1 MHEVTPEFLPA
12 LATDHGMVSQVD
24 VIYDGATVAEDIP
37 FIDGSVT
44 VDGSSD
50 TRRALTLTVPD
61 PSVFPDSETDPYAV
75 YGQQLY
81 AQRGVQFINGDTE
94 WVPLGFFVITSVE
107 GDVHTGPLTVQA
119 AGLES
124 LVKAAPFEAATSTGA
139 ALSPAAFIRAQ
150 LEEVIPTVSF
160 VDQSTNGTI
169 GLAFTT
175 WDADAS
181 RWDALM
187 DVARSIG
194 CDLFV
199 NATGTFVLRDLPD
212 INAPGAATVWDVDAG
227 EGGVLVAAEKSLTSE
242 DVFNRVVVRGENT
255 AEDVPPVFATATITD
270 AKDPLRYSGPF
281 GRRVKSYSSNLVVTT
296 DQAQGTANALLR
308 SYRAPNKTVKL
319 STVPNPAL
327 DSGDRIRVTYGNGMD
342 PELYLVKS
350 FEIPLDNDSGEFH
363 IETLSGKEDVE

>member
-12 LATDHGMVSQVD
+12 LATDHGMMSRVD

-37 FIDGSVT
+37 FVGGSVS
-44 VDGSSD
+44 VDGTSD
-50 TRRALTLTVPD
+50 TRRSLTLTIPD

-81 AQRGVQFINGDTE
+81 AQRGIQYINGDTE
-94 WVPLGFFVITSVE
+94 WVPLGFFVITGVE

-119 AGLES
+119 AGLEF
-124 LVKAAPFEAATSTGA
+124 LVKAAPFETATSTGA
-139 ALSPAAFIRAQ
+139 AISPAAFIRAQ
-150 LEEVIPTVSF
+150 LEEVIPTVAF
-160 VDQSTNGTI
+160 VDQSTSGTT
-169 GLAFTT
+169 GLAFAT

-199 NATGTFVLRDLPD
+199 NATGTFILRDLPD
-212 INAPGAATVWDVDAG
+212 IDTPGAGTVWNVDAG
-227 EGGVLVAAEKSLTSE
+227 EGGVLVAAEKSLTAE
-242 DVFNRVVVRGENT
+242 DVYNRVIVRGEN
-255 AEDVPPVFATATITD
+255 ASDDVPPVYGTATITD
-270 AKDPLRYSGPF
+270 VKDPLRYGGPF
-281 GRRVKSYSSNLVVTT
+281 GRRVKSYSSNLVVNTS
-296 DQAQGTANALLR
+296 QAQGTANALLR
-308 SYRAPNKTVKL
+308 SYRAPNKTVRL

-327 DSGDRIRVTYGNGMD
+327 DAGDRIRVSYGNGMD

-350 FEIPLDNDSGEFH
+350 FTISLDTTSGEFN
-363 IETLSGKEDVE
+363 IDTLSGKEAVE